1 MKLKTTLKLLFFF
14 SSFLL
19 SITSKAQ
26 TNNETKLLG
35 TWAFTGYT
43 FIRDEPD
50 SLNYINESK
59 GLIVSFE
66 KGNKF
71 ITKQKINDTEKTVGT
86 GTYTISKDGKYLYQN
101 DEEVE
106 IIILNEKEFVMK
118 VPNAVIIHL
127 KRLK

>member
-71 ITKQKINDTEKTVGT
+71 TTKKKT
-86 GTYTISKDGKYLYQN
+86 GTLEKIIGIGIYTLSQDGKFLYQN
-101 DEEVE
+101 GEEVE
-106 IIILNEKEFVMK
+106 ILLLIEIEFVMK
-118 VPNAVIIHL
+118 VPNGVIIHV
-127 KRLK
+127 